1 MLVHVPVGLFVL
13 YFVDNIGLK
22 KSFWISTTLNV
33 IGTGVRLG
41 GVTKWW
47 QLDGELR
54 HFHFED
60 LESSLKLEHPILS
73 KACSVSSIWYPDEAT
88 LFHHGSTYDIFD
100 ENTTFSDVEYSNWY
114 CPSPEW
120 GYPVSLFGMIIT
132 AISMSFRTGLPSK
145 LTAQWF
151 EPNEYDIANSMASLA
166 DPLGTMIACLFAPF
180 IAKEPSDLL
189 HLQIYFAIPVFLS
202 FFGSLLI
209 RQEGYKNEVN
219 DQSFK
224 EMVAF
229 ILN

>member
-1 MLVHVPVGLFVL
+1 MMTTRWCTQQVKFKVGASRIITCF
-13 YFVDNIGLK
+13 
-22 KSFWISTTLNV
+22 
-33 IGTGVRLG
+33 
-41 GVTKWW
+41 
-47 QLDGELR
+47 
-54 HFHFED
+54 
-60 LESSLKLEHPILS
+60 
-73 KACSVSSIWYPDEAT
+73 VSSIWYPVEVT
-88 LFHHGSTYDIFD
+88 LFHHGSTYDICD

-202 FFGSLLI
+202 FAGSLLI
-209 RQEGYKNEVN
+209 RREGNKNEVN
-219 DQSFK
+219 EQSFK
-224 EMVAF
+224 EMVAI
-229 ILN
+229 ILHCYPFFAVEVFRHTTICMHHTV